1 MTTEE
6 DKPNVTKSEKE
17 SNCVPKEESTLNNLA
32 KKPSKKSHI
41 QPNKTQ
47 IDNVFKSPLIP

>member
-17 SNCVPKEESTLNNLA
+17 SNCVPKEEFTLNNLA